1 MTNSGQSCG
10 ITFDGEK
17 HSYRDFG
24 MICTSL
30 RIGLPEVKTKQIEL
44 KGADGY
50 IDLTEL
56 FGCPMYGNRT
66 VTAEFVLKE
75 ENAEKWAANLSD
87 IANYLH
93 GRMRKF
99 VLDIDPA
106 FYYEGRFTEEHEKEY
121 RPFSTVILEA
131 DCKPYK
137 KELQDSIAEDW
148 LWDKFNFIDGVV
160 REYGNI
166 QVKGTYTLNIYGL
179 DQIQVPVI
187 YSSAGMNVTYR
198 GKTYNLVAGRNYIH
212 AITIQ
217 PGENLL
223 LFQGNGTI
231 SVEYKGGKL

>member
-1 MTNSGQSCG
+1 MTDLGESYG
-10 ITFDGEK
+10 ITFDEEK

-30 RIGLPEVKTKQIEL
+30 QIGLPEVKTKQIEL

-56 FGCPMYGNRT
+56 FGRPMYGNRT
-66 VTAEFVLKE
+66 ITAEFILKE
-75 ENAEKWAANLSD
+75 KNAEEWEANLSN

-93 GRMRKF
+93 GRTRKF
-99 VLDIDPA
+99 ILDSDPA

-121 RPFSTVILEA
+121 RPFSVVKLEV

-137 KELQDSIAEDW
+137 KELQDSVAEDW
-148 LWDKFNFIDGVV
+148 LWDSFNFNDGVV
-160 REYGNI
+160 REYGNL
-166 QVKGTYTLNIYGL
+166 QVSGTYTLNVYGL

-187 YSSAGMNVTYR
+187 YSSTAMTVTYQ
-198 GKTYNLVAGRNYIH
+198 GKTYSLAAGKNYIYS
-212 AITIQ
+212 ITIQ

-223 LFQGNGTI
+223 VFQGTGII